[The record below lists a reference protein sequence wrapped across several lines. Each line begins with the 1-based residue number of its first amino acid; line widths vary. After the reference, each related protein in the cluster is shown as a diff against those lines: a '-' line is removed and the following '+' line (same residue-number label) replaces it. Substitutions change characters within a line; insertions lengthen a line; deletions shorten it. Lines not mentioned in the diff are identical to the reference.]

1 MEQLSQ
7 GNSLG
12 KQANRILHFL
22 LKACKYTEGN
32 RMIVS
37 EIPPQIPYVYLLKLS
52 CVPGASAINMH
63 TAMLGIWK
71 DFMLM
76 FCSRGICTLRL
87 DPSKGPSSQGPGT
100 SSPHRPQSSSWEHD
114 PSSAA
119 GYTSSH
125 RLRQISSH

>member
-52 CVPGASAINMH
+52 CVPGASAINKH

-76 FCSRGICTLRL
+76 FCSRGICTLRK
-87 DPSKGPSSQGPGT
+87 DPAAKDQEHQVLT
-100 SSPHRPQSSSWEHD
+100 DHSSSWEHD

-119 GYTSSH
+119 GYTSGH